1 MSWHCQLRYTTG
13 SARLRRLLVIAAVYL
28 VLIHHGGA
36 LAQVAPF
43 PSQPP
48 RPLELVPPPF
58 PPPPPPLPE
67 GIPPPPPPSKIE
79 PPPLPPAKPGIGMIR
94 VFVREIRI
102 VGSTVFSKDEL
113 EKVTAP
119 YVNRELTSEDLEA
132 LRTTLTLLYVN
143 NGYVTSGAV
152 VPDQSV
158 SDGVLTIQIVEGR
171 LSRVDVEGNK
181 WFVPSYIQKR
191 IELGAGPPVNI
202 NKLQER
208 LQLLQETPGITR
220 LNAELRPGLKLG
232 ESVMNVKVTEALPF
246 KVWLDFNNYQSPTVG
261 AERGLINAVAQ
272 SLTGHGDILFLQYGY
287 SRGVNPQI
295 DTRYTLPI
303 TRWDTTFSVQYR
315 KNDFKVVENPFQD
328 LGIKSESD
336 ILGITLR
343 QPVYRTVTEEFAL
356 ALTGERLYNKTFLFD
371 QPFPFTIGATE
382 NGVSQVTAIRFSQEW
397 VRRTSV
403 QVIAAFSRFSVGIDA
418 LGATTSGAVNSQTV
432 SERAKAQFFSWLG
445 QAQWA
450 RRIDS
455 LRLQLISRLDLQLS
469 MQHLFP
475 LEQISVGGRYSVRGY
490 RENTLVRDNALLFSF
505 EPRFAVLRSAIGRD
519 IVQIAP
525 FVDYGYGWNRQA
537 TTLDP
542 KTLTSLGLG
551 LIWNIFAGNRFEV
564 YWGQSLYPVPTQG
577 NNLQDYGVH
586 MQLIVEVL

>member
-1 MSWHCQLRYTTG
+1 MWLVSRPRHPRRMIGSMCLRQF
-13 SARLRRLLVIAAVYL
+13 LIIAATHL
-28 VLIHHGGA
+28 VFIHHGGA
-36 LAQVAPF
+36 MAQVA
-43 PSQPP
+43 
-48 RPLELVPPPF
+48 PPF

-67 GIPPPPPPSKIE
+67 GVPPPPPPTKME
-79 PPPLPPAKPGIGMIR
+79 PPPPVLPPAKSTLGIIR

-102 VGSTVFSKDEL
+102 AGSTVFSKDEL
-113 EKVTAP
+113 QKITAP

-132 LRTTLTLLYVN
+132 LRTALTLHYVN

-152 VPDQSV
+152 IPDQTV
-158 SDGVLTIQIVEGR
+158 ADGVLTLQIVEGR
-171 LSRVDVEGNK
+171 LARIDVEGNK

-191 IELGAGPPVNI
+191 IGLGAGPPVNI

-246 KVWLDFNNYQSPTVG
+246 KIWLDFNNYQSPTVG
-261 AERGLINAVAQ
+261 AERGLITAVAQ
-272 SLTGHGDILFLQYGY
+272 SLTGHGDILSLQYGR
-287 SRGVNPQI
+287 SRGVDPQI
-295 DTRYTLPI
+295 DARYTLPI
-303 TRWDTTFSVQYR
+303 TRWDTTFSVHYR
-315 KNDFKVVENPFQD
+315 KNNFKVVESPFHD

-336 ILGITLR
+336 IFGITLR

-371 QPFPFTIGATE
+371 TPFPFTIGATE
-382 NGVSQVTAIRFSQEW
+382 NGVSQVTALRFSQEW

-403 QVIAAFSRFSVGIDA
+403 QVMAAFSRFSVGIDA
-418 LGATTSGAVNSQTV
+418 LGATTRGALTPVTEG
-432 SERAKAQFFSWLG
+432 ERAKAQFFSWLG

-450 RRIDS
+450 RRIEP
-455 LRLQLISRLDLQLS
+455 LRLQLISRMDLQVS
-469 MQHLFP
+469 TQHLFP

-505 EPRFAVLRSAIGRD
+505 EPRFAVLRSAVGRD

-525 FVDYGYGWNRQA
+525 FFDYGYAWNRQIA
-537 TTLDP
+537 TPDP

-551 LIWNIFAGNRFEV
+551 LIWNILAGSRFEV
-564 YWGQSLYPVPTQG
+564 YWGQSLYPVPTKG
-577 NNLQDYGVH
+577 GNLQDHGVH